1 MFYVDK
7 SYMTF
12 KVLGEKIGIISDET
26 SYGRN
31 TVVEIDNRFHY
42 MGSEPSNIATAVFA
56 WQEVNGREL
65 TSEEFR
71 QVMEDNNL
79 ISAAI

>member
-1 MFYVDK
+1 MFVDK

-12 KVLGEKIGIISDET
+12 TVMGEELGIISDET

-31 TVVEIDNRFHY
+31 TVVEIKNRYHY
-42 MGSEPSNIATAVFA
+42 MGDEPSNVATAIFA

-65 TSEEFR
+65 TSEELH
-71 QVMEDNNL
+71 QVMVDNHL
-79 ISAAI
+79 VSAAI